1 MDVRLPGLP
10 RFQTPRVD
18 ADLDLI
24 DIRKIATAADK
35 FAKEYAR
42 AAVELNRPV
51 VDDAMVRRALIAYY
65 DEGDLPAQ
73 NPKLLEMMRAALQA
87 ALGAEHG

>member
-1 MDVRLPGLP
+1 MDVRLPELPEWARHGAHLRLKPAGLKS
-10 RFQTPRVD
+10 RLE
-18 ADLDLI
+18 A
-24 DIRKIATAADK
+24 
-35 FAKEYAR
+35 YAS

-51 VDDAMVRRALIAYY
+51 VDDVMVRRALIAYY